1 MLNQRFACRY
11 APRVRVWLA
20 VAVGGA
26 CGAIARWLVGEGV
39 HSWLGPAADFPWGT
53 LLVNVIGCALIG
65 VVAPILVGG
74 RAWITALVVTGFL
87 GGFTT
92 YSAFAEETFALA
104 DRGDSMGLVLAGLY
118 VVATIAATSVAVA
131 LGRWTSTRLSPRHD
145 LGAAS

>member
-1 MLNQRFACRY
+1 MLNRRRACRY

-39 HSWLGPAADFPWGT
+39 HSWLGPAGEFPWGT
-53 LLVNVIGCALIG
+53 LLVNIIGCALIG
-65 VVAPILVGG
+65 VLAPLMVGG

-92 YSAFAEETFALA
+92 YSAFAEETFIFLERGDVAGAALA
-104 DRGDSMGLVLAGLY
+104 AGYVLVTITTTALA
-118 VVATIAATSVAVA
+118 VVIGS
-131 LGRWTSTRLSPRHD
+131 RLSPQVR
-145 LGAAS
+145 G